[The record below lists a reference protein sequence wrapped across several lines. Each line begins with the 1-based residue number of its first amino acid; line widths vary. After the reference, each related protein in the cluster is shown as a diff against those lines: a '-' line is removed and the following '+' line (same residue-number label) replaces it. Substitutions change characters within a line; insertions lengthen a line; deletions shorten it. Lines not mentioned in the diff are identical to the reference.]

1 MKKLLLFLLISFQF
15 AAIGQVLKEVVQPLS
30 DKAVKGY
37 LYDVSKDAQGNLN
50 ATYKFKVNKKS
61 DEVSYEEYSFSP
73 DLKFMGTKEA
83 HEKKEQ
89 HDDFERTSLL
99 ASVGGSNSFDV
110 LSMKLKMTK
119 VVSIL
124 TWNHEKQ
131 QWSVKKVISRETV
144 KAKNDQG
151 KVYYGYASYSSSD
164 DKKSDLFVIGKV
176 ESKDKNQN
184 DKFYVLLMNDQ
195 LNLIEKEIDLK
206 ESCSLVFCDQ
216 LKNDHVIMVF
226 APMKGAAD
234 ISKYKYFEY
243 DISGNLVNQTEFTSP
258 ASALLITASA
268 EDNGSVYFF
277 GTSTKYPDPFER
289 VFSEYAP
296 IFNPGF
302 TQANNKLDMKWAKS
316 AEQKMENFHLLK
328 LSGSK
333 LMFSST
339 TPVSEFKSKF
349 VTAPGDKGATP
360 YNGSKFSI
368 EQFSVTPAGDY
379 LIAGQLSGS
388 VNLGL
393 GNPQK
398 TYEDIVCF
406 HLDAN
411 GKLKAQY
418 GIGKVNNDKKS
429 EIFSMLQ
436 HFYPSADGMKIYWE
450 LFEVKGV
457 KGYESFLDA
466 YEGNATFYPLFFPR
480 MVTIDLSSTKLG
492 AVQALGQNKYFLRRD
507 FISLYDKDEKSI
519 SYLGHDEDF
528 KKLWI
533 GKILIP

>member
-1 MKKLLLFLLISFQF
+1 MKKLLILIFVSFQF
-15 AAIGQVLKEVVQPLS
+15 ASIGQDLKEAVQPLS
-30 DKAVKGY
+30 EKAVKGF
-37 LYDVSKDAQGNLN
+37 LYDVSKDDQGNLN

-61 DEVSYEEYSFSP
+61 DEVSFEAYSFGS
-73 DLKFMGTKEA
+73 DLKFIGTSVA
-83 HEKKEQ
+83 QEKKEQ
-89 HDDFERTSLL
+89 HKDYERTAFY

-119 VVSIL
+119 VVSIR

-151 KVYYGYASYSSSD
+151 VVYYGYASYSSSD
-164 DKKSDLFVIGKV
+164 DIKSDLFVIGKV

-184 DKFYVLLMNDQ
+184 DKFYVLQMNDQ

-206 ESCSLVFCDQ
+206 ESCSLVYCGQ
-216 LKNDHVIMVF
+216 LNNDHVVMIF
-226 APMKGAAD
+226 APMKGSSD

-243 DISGNLVNQTEFTSP
+243 DISGNLINQTEFISP
-258 ASALLITASA
+258 ASALLVTASV

-289 VFSEYAP
+289 IFSEYAP

-302 TQANNKLDMKWAKS
+302 TQANNKVDMKWVKS

-328 LSGSK
+328 FTGNK

-406 HLDAN
+406 HLDPM

-436 HFYPSADGMKIYWE
+436 RFYPSADGKKIYWE

-480 MVTIDLSSTKLG
+480 MVSIDLSTTKLG

-507 FISLYDKDEKSI
+507 FTSLYSKEERSVTYI
-519 SYLGHDEDF
+519 GHDEDY

-533 GKILIP
+533 GKLLIP